1 LCSALP
7 HALCDS
13 CRLALAAAPR
23 WSEVAGKPLCTTG
36 MSGDAALDLV
46 RAFKDQ
52 ARLALAQDLS
62 LLLGE
67 ALKVARKRFPDADA
81 LVTPPSTWSA
91 WRRRGFRPLGILLK
105 RAGYRHEQLLQ
116 HVAGRRPRDQRGLT
130 TVERRR
136 NVQGTMTA
144 HARSAGKQV
153 ILVDDV
159 VTTGAT
165 ASEAIRALELAG
177 ARVLCVVALTRVEI
191 YGRKLSV
198 NG

>member
-1 LCSALP
+1 
-7 HALCDS
+7 
-13 CRLALAAAPR
+13 
-23 WSEVAGKPLCTTG
+23 
-36 MSGDAALDLV
+36 
-46 RAFKDQ
+46 
-52 ARLALAQDLS
+52 
-62 LLLGE
+62 
-67 ALKVARKRFPDADA
+67 
-81 LVTPPSTWSA
+81 
-91 WRRRGFRPLGILLK
+91 
-105 RAGYRHEQLLQ
+105 
-116 HVAGRRPRDQRGLT
+116 
-130 TVERRR
+130 
-136 NVQGTMTA
+136 MTA